1 MALVGSLSGS
11 FGLVGVSGTMEP
23 AVNNA
28 YSLGTSSK
36 KWSTV
41 FATALTGSLTKLADG
56 TSAFIAGDNIT
67 ITTGSNGAV
76 TIASTGGG
84 GGGSGDSA
92 AQYLVLTATGSLSA
106 ERVFTAGTGI
116 GVTDGGAGGNFT
128 VAINNSVV
136 ATLTGSAFSGGITGT
151 TLSMSGNITGSNFL
165 VSGDEI
171 TATAPVRINLG
182 NTAATVNI
190 GQSGTGNA
198 LNVKGNL
205 DVDGTADLA
214 GTITLSGN
222 GQNVTHSGTGNLTIA
237 STSGNVVVESTI
249 FSGNDVT
256 IPGNLTVN
264 GSVVSVASDN
274 LKVKDSVLLLGSG
287 STTSNAKSAIAF
299 VSGSATANR
308 AVIFGTIGA
317 SDVSAV
323 ATMDV
328 QDGGIAGSALDFTV
342 LAPMRA
348 SEFEVGGSTAF
359 ITSSQGNNLLI
370 QAATALTVQSTGN
383 KIFLSPGTAGGG
395 SVEFQYSGTS
405 FAEVTG
411 SGVGGTGA
419 VFGATLGK
427 TMMISGSQVLL
438 NAGAGGSRFLR
449 DGSLLGTVQGQ
460 AGTSLS
466 IASVDGTGTSRSMIL
481 SGSDMVLGANST
493 GAGALSFQI
502 GPATTYAQFGNL
514 STDAQ
519 FGAVGRRMIISGSQ
533 IKLNAQTPAGGGVQ
547 FEADGNAF
555 LNIMSGTGPGT
566 VIIGAA
572 SGMLTAQ
579 LLNTDVT
586 TVDFAGAATALNVGA
601 TSGTTTVRNSLQ
613 VNGNTTL
620 GSATDDDITFT
631 GRAAS
636 SLLPKVDST
645 HDLGSPTFR
654 WANIYTGDLHL
665 RNDRG
670 NWTIIEEAEYLT
682 ITNNLNGKRFKF
694 VMEEL

>member
-1 MALVGSLSGS
+1 MALVGSISGS
-11 FGLVGVSGTMEP
+11 NGIVYASGSVNP
-23 AVNNA
+23 AVDNA
-28 YSLGTSSK
+28 YSLGDTGA
-36 KWSTV
+36 KWSKV
-41 FATALTGSLTKLADG
+41 LATALSGSLTKLADG
-56 TSAFIAGDNIT
+56 TSFLIAGDNIT
-67 ITTGSNGAV
+67 ITTGSSGAV
-76 TIASTGGG
+76 TIASTASGGG
-84 GGGSGDSA
+84 GGGDSA
-92 AQYLVLTATGSLSA
+92 AQYLVLSATGSLSN

-128 VAINNSVV
+128 VAIDNSVV
-136 ATLTGSAFSGGITGT
+136 ATLSGSTFSGGIAGT
-151 TLSMSGNITGSNFL
+151 TLSMTGNITGSNFL

-205 DVDGTADLA
+205 DVDGTADIA
-214 GTITLSGN
+214 GTVTLSGN

-249 FSGNDVT
+249 FNGNDVT

-287 STTSNAKSAIAF
+287 STTSDAKAAIAF
-299 VSGSATANR
+299 VSGSSTANR
-308 AVIFGTIGA
+308 AVIFGTVGA
-317 SDVSAV
+317 SDTSAV

-328 QDGGIAGSALDFTV
+328 QDGGIAGSSLDFTV

-348 SEFEVGGSTAF
+348 SKFELGTGGTAF
-359 ITSSQGNNLLI
+359 ITSSQGNNLNV
-370 QAATALTVQSTGN
+370 QASTALTIQSTGN
-383 KIFLSPGTAGGG
+383 KIFLSPGPGGGG
-395 SVEFQYSGTS
+395 SVEFQYSGVGL
-405 FAEVTG
+405 AEFTG
-411 SGVGGTGA
+411 SNNNPVIGA
-419 VFGATLGK
+419 LTNR
-427 TMMISGSQVLL
+427 TMTISGSQLLL

-460 AGTSLS
+460 ANTSLS

-481 SGSDMVLGANST
+481 SGSDMVLGANNTS
-493 GAGALSFQI
+493 AGAFSFRI
-502 GPATTYAQFGNL
+502 GSGTTYAQFGNL

-555 LNIMSGTGPGT
+555 LNILSGTGPGT

-572 SGMLTAQ
+572 GGMLTAQ

-601 TSGTTTVRNSLQ
+601 TTGTTTVRNSLQ

-620 GSATDDDITFT
+620 GNATDDDITFT

-645 HDLGSPTFR
+645 HDLGSPALR

-670 NWTIIEEAEYLT
+670 NWTIIEESDFLS
-682 ITNNLNGKRFKF
+682 ITNNLNGKRYKF
-694 VMEEL
+694 VLEEL

>member
-1 MALVGSLSGS
+1 MALVGSISGS
-11 FGLVGVSGTMEP
+11 NGIVYASGSVNP
-23 AVNNA
+23 AVDNA
-28 YSLGTSSK
+28 YSLGATGA

-41 FATALTGSLTKLADG
+41 LATALSGSLTKLADG
-56 TSAFIAGDNIT
+56 TSFLIAGDNVT
-67 ITTGSNGAV
+67 ITTGSSGAV
-76 TIASTGGG
+76 TISSTGGG
-84 GGGSGDSA
+84 GGGGDRA
-92 AQYLVLTATGSLSA
+92 AQYLVLALTTSLDN
-106 ERVFTAGTGI
+106 ERAFTAGTGI
-116 GVTDGGAGGNFT
+116 STTDAGAGGNFT

-136 ATLTGSAFSGGITGT
+136 ATLTGSAFSGPITGT
-151 TLSMSGNITGSNFL
+151 SLSMTGNVTGSNFL

-198 LNVKGNL
+198 LNVRGNL
-205 DVDGTADLA
+205 DVDGTADIA
-214 GTITLSGN
+214 GAITLSGN
-222 GQNVTHSGTGNLTIA
+222 GQTVTHTGASGNLTIV
-237 STSGNVVVESTI
+237 SNNGNVVIESTT
-249 FSGNDVT
+249 FNGNDVT

-264 GSVVSVASDN
+264 GTVMSVASDN

-287 STTSNAKSAIAF
+287 STTSNAKAAIAF
-299 VSGSATANR
+299 VSGSSVANR
-308 AVIFGTIGA
+308 AVIFGTVGG
-317 SDVSAV
+317 SDTSAV

-328 QDGGIAGSALDFTV
+328 QDGTLPATNLDFTV

-348 SEFEVGGSTAF
+348 SKFELGAGGTAF
-359 ITSSQGNNLLI
+359 ITSSQGNNLTL
-370 QAATALTVQSTGN
+370 QSSTALTIQSTGN
-383 KIFLSPGTAGGG
+383 KIFLSPATAGGG
-395 SVEFQYSGTS
+395 SVEFQYAGSA
-405 FAEVTG
+405 FAEFTG
-411 SGVGGTGA
+411 SLNNA

-427 TMMISGSQVLL
+427 TMAISGSRVEL
-438 NAGAGGSRFLR
+438 NAGNGGTRFQVN
-449 DGSLLGTVQGQ
+449 GAQLGAVQGQ
-460 AGTSLS
+460 ASNSMSLTSFS
-466 IASVDGTGTSRSMIL
+466 TDFAARSLIL
-481 SGSDMVLGANST
+481 SGSDLVVGANTANSNGVT
-493 GAGALSFQI
+493 FRIGA
-502 GPATTYAQFGNL
+502 TDYAQFNNV
-514 STDAQ
+514 STDAK
-519 FGAVGRRMIISGSQ
+519 FGAIGRRMMISGSQ

-555 LNIMSGTGPGT
+555 LTIMSGTGPGV

-572 SGMLTAQ
+572 GGMLSAQ

-620 GSATDDDITFT
+620 GSDAGDDITFT
-631 GRAAS
+631 GLAAS
-636 SLLPKVDST
+636 NLLPKTDSFYN
-645 HDLGSPTFR
+645 LGSPSAR

-694 VMEEL
+694 VLEEL